1 MVLQN
6 PLAGLSIDEVQND
19 AEAMAQREQLF
30 EHREAFRK
38 GAAAAKLQNMSIS
51 VEQAPQ
57 LDSEDREILLYESK
71 HPWKSS
77 PPMLFLLSALCAG
90 CAIVQ
95 GMDQTVINGA
105 QVCYATSPLSP
116 GAQSSGQLTV
126 FVL

>member
-19 AEAMAQREQLF
+19 AEVMTQREKLF

-38 GAAAAKLQNMSIS
+38 GAAAAKLQNMSEI
-51 VEQAPQ
+51 EQAAQ
-57 LDSEDREILLYESK
+57 LDPEDREILLYEAK

-105 QVCYATSPLSP
+105 QVSYATLPLSP
-116 GAQSSGQLTV
+116 KVQSSNQLTV
-126 FVL
+126 FAL